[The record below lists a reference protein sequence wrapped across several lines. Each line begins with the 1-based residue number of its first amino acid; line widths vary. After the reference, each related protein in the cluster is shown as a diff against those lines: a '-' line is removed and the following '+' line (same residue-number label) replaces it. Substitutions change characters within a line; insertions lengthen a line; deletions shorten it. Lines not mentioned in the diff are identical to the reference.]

1 VTAAIY
7 VYMGAEER
15 VYPAFSATAP
25 DGTTQTL
32 VAAPGMSPVE
42 LAEMPTD
49 GLWVRAADKPPSDE
63 KPAKGAKAV
72 TS

>member
-1 VTAAIY
+1 MTAAIY

-32 VAAPGMSPVE
+32 VAAPGMDPVE

-49 GLWVRAADKPPSDE
+49 GLWAEAAKPADE